1 MRIKYFGDADCR
13 DLQRALCHCRKSSM
27 TLVTNQSLLDC
38 HAYPCLILTF
48 FLFLVFPSLGFCCFP
63 SAFASK
69 HVGLSCCFEADRAE
83 CVGFKTVDAAKPAE
97 KELCRLTE
105 GKWGTGRAFI
115 AQEMRACR
123 VSELPWSS
131 LGLCVFHHHPARE
144 TGMCVSME
152 PDTSCSKSSIIHGKM
167 YKQK

>member
-1 MRIKYFGDADCR
+1 MLIVGVCRGPFATVGKVLWLWLQIKA
-13 DLQRALCHCRKSSM
+13 
-27 TLVTNQSLLDC
+27 
-38 HAYPCLILTF
+38 CLIAMPTLASFWLF

-69 HVGLSCCFEADRAE
+69 HLGLSCCFEADRAE

-105 GKWGTGRAFI
+105 GMWGKGRAFI

-144 TGMCVSME
+144 TGMYVSME